1 MVGNIAGIIVTI
13 GAIAVL
19 LYLLETYLP
28 TIPRIWKALIVA
40 AIALAV
46 IRTLRTWICSWV
58 CGG

>member
-19 LYLLETYLP
+19 LYLLETYVP
-28 TIPRIWKALIVA
+28 AIPRIWKALIVA
-40 AIALAV
+40 AIALTV
-46 IRTLRTWICSWV
+46 IRTLRMWICSWV